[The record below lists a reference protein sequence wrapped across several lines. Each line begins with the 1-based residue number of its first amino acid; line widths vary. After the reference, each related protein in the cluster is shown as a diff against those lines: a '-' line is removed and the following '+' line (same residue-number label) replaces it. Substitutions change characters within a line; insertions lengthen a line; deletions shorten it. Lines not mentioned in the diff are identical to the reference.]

1 MLLARTSRSRYAFT
15 IVEIL
20 VAMAVVAIL
29 FTIGLKTM
37 RGTKQRALI
46 GRARGEMA
54 VIAQALEAFKRHYG
68 DYPQTGGFTQA
79 TPAPTTPIGTTQAQ
93 CLLFNALMGVYS
105 ATDFTTQRNGPTLVE
120 LSKLAVEETTDYK
133 NRVTTNSLM
142 VPAGTP
148 PAKPR
153 VASCFIDPWGNRYLY
168 YYKPAPLPGR
178 PANSQWALPGY
189 ILYSAGP
196 DGQQTA
202 PNMATGLFTGTT
214 QTTGTNAD
222 NIYANP

>member
-1 MLLARTSRSRYAFT
+1 M
-15 IVEIL
+15 
-20 VAMAVVAIL
+20 VVVGIL
-29 FTIGLKTM
+29 FTIGLETM
-37 RGTKQRALI
+37 RGTKQRAAI
-46 GRARGEMA
+46 ARARGEIA
-54 VIAQALEAFKRHYG
+54 VIVQALEAYKRYYG

-79 TPAPTTPIGTTQAQ
+79 PPTTTPSIGTTQAQ

-105 ATDFTTQRNGPTLVE
+105 ATDFTTQRNGPTFVE
-120 LSKLAVEETTDYK
+120 LSKVKVEETTDYT
-133 NRVTTNSLM
+133 NRVATNSLL
-142 VPAGTP
+142 VPTGTP
-148 PAKPR
+148 PAKQR

-214 QTTGTNAD
+214 QTTGANAD